1 VGAGSSL
8 EAAYSLREAIPA
20 GQWRLVADGI
30 IIDPVDVRFEILLRR
45 DGADDL
51 ELAEFTQHFEPLNG
65 GAYEAQPFEE
75 TADVEAV
82 AFEPGDQ
89 LIFRYTGTGTDVR
102 MAYIPNGDGEL
113 LGGRIP
119 FIELPR

>member
-1 VGAGSSL
+1 MGAGRSL
-8 EAAYSLREAIPA
+8 EAAYSLREPIPA

-30 IIDPVDVRFEILLRR
+30 IITPVDVVFEIIYRP
-45 DGADDL
+45 DGGDDVV
-51 ELAEFTQHFEPLNG
+51 LASFEQHFEPLDG
-65 GAYEAQPFEE
+65 GAYRSQPYEE
-75 TADVEAV
+75 TAEVEAV
-82 AFEPGDQ
+82 PAQAGDQ
-89 LIFRYTGTGTDVR
+89 LVFRYTGTGTDVA